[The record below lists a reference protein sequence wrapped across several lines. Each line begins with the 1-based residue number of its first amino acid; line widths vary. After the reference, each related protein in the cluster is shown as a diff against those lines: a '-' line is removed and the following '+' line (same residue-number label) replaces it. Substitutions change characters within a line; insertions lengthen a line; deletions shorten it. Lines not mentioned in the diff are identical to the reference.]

1 MKIIDE
7 RHLFD
12 VKIGDAQFYVLALT
26 IVAAM
31 NEVGEVYL
39 DPLADEES
47 IEFTARLVP
56 DEEVEKITFMDC
68 DHGEEKYLYRRIV
81 DYVKS
86 DIQVSDKPNV
96 LTSTEW

>member
-31 NEVGEVYL
+31 NAVGEVYL
-39 DPLADEES
+39 DPLAEEES
-47 IEFTARLVP
+47 IEFTAQLVP
-56 DEEVEKITFMDC
+56 EEEVDKITFMDC
-68 DHGEEKYLYRRIV
+68 DHREEKYLYRRII

-86 DIQVSDKPNV
+86 DIQVSDNPNI

>member
-39 DPLADEES
+39 DPLEDEET
-47 IEFTARLVP
+47 IEFTARLIP
-56 DEEVEKITFMDC
+56 EEEVEILKFMDFET
-68 DHGEEKYLYRRIV
+68 DDSSNPYRRLV
-81 DYVKS
+81 DYVKEE
-86 DIQVSDKPNV
+86 IAVSDNPNI

>member
-39 DPLADEES
+39 DPLEDEET
-47 IEFTARLVP
+47 IEFTARLIP
-56 DEEVEKITFMDC
+56 EEEAEILKFMDFEI
-68 DHGEEKYLYRRIV
+68 DDSSNPYRRLV
-81 DYVKS
+81 DYVKEEIAIG
-86 DIQVSDKPNV
+86 DNPNI